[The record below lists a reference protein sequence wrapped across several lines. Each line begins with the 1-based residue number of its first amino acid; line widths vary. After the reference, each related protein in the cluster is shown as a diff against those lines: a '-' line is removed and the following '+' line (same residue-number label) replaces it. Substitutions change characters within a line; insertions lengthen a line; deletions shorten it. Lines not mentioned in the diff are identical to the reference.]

1 MTIKDFLKSI
11 PEEFYYW
18 IGIALFYLLSSIF
31 KKREQ
36 QVVGTEKESSENT
49 SIKSFLQNSL
59 QIDTQRD
66 IFGNLKNEAIIE
78 NTAEETNLIEDN
90 LNSVPYLLS
99 RISAGFP
106 SPADD
111 YIENNLSLSELLI
124 RNHLSTFLMKTNGDS
139 MMDVGINDGDILVVD
154 RSIEPKNR
162 DIVIA
167 ILEGNLTV
175 KRLIFKTNGLVV
187 LKSENTAYK
196 DIKIPES
203 ADLEIWGVVTSVIH
217 QFVK

>member
-1 MTIKDFLKSI
+1 MNKNDGDI
-11 PEEFYYW
+11 E
-18 IGIALFYLLSSIF
+18 G
-31 KKREQ
+31 
-36 QVVGTEKESSENT
+36 
-49 SIKSFLQNSL
+49 SL
-59 QIDTQRD
+59 TP
-66 IFGNLKNEAIIE
+66 
-78 NTAEETNLIEDN
+78 
-90 LNSVPYLLS
+90 VPYLLS

-124 RNHLSTFLMKTNGDS
+124 RNHLSTFLMKTSGDS
-139 MMDVGINDGDILVVD
+139 MTDVGINDGDILVVD
-154 RSIEPKNR
+154 RSIEAKNR

-175 KRLIFKTNGLVV
+175 KRLLFKTNGSVV
-187 LKSENTAYK
+187 LKSENTAYQ

-217 QFVK
+217 QFIK

>member
-1 MTIKDFLKSI
+1 MNKNEGDIKD
-11 PEEFYYW
+11 
-18 IGIALFYLLSSIF
+18 
-31 KKREQ
+31 
-36 QVVGTEKESSENT
+36 
-49 SIKSFLQNSL
+49 
-59 QIDTQRD
+59 
-66 IFGNLKNEAIIE
+66 NL
-78 NTAEETNLIEDN
+78 TP
-90 LNSVPYLLS
+90 VPYLLS

-124 RNHLSTFLMKTNGDS
+124 RNHLSTFLMKTSGDS
-139 MMDVGINDGDILVVD
+139 MMDAGINDGDILVVD

-167 ILEGNLTV
+167 IFEGNLTV
-175 KRLIFKTNGLVV
+175 KRLIFKTNDLVV
-187 LKSENTAYK
+187 LKSENTTYK

-217 QFVK
+217 QFIK

>member
-1 MTIKDFLKSI
+1 MNKNERD
-11 PEEFYYW
+11 
-18 IGIALFYLLSSIF
+18 F
-31 KKREQ
+31 KK
-36 QVVGTEKESSENT
+36 
-49 SIKSFLQNSL
+49 SL
-59 QIDTQRD
+59 IP
-66 IFGNLKNEAIIE
+66 
-78 NTAEETNLIEDN
+78 
-90 LNSVPYLLS
+90 VPYLLS

-124 RNHLSTFLMKTNGDS
+124 RNHLSTFLMKTSGDS

-175 KRLIFKTNGLVV
+175 KRLLFKTKGSVV

-203 ADLEIWGVVTSVIH
+203 ADLEIWGVVTSAIH
-217 QFVK
+217 QFIK

>member
-1 MTIKDFLKSI
+1 MNKNKGDI
-11 PEEFYYW
+11 EE
-18 IGIALFYLLSSIF
+18 
-31 KKREQ
+31 
-36 QVVGTEKESSENT
+36 
-49 SIKSFLQNSL
+49 SL
-59 QIDTQRD
+59 
-66 IFGNLKNEAIIE
+66 AP
-78 NTAEETNLIEDN
+78 
-90 LNSVPYLLS
+90 VPYLLS

-124 RNHLSTFLMKTNGDS
+124 RNNLSTFLMKTSGDS
-139 MMDVGINDGDILVVD
+139 MMDVSINDGDILVVD

-167 ILEGNLTV
+167 IFEGNLTV
-175 KRLIFKTNGLVV
+175 KRLIFKTNGLVA
-187 LKSENTAYK
+187 LKSENTAYR

-217 QFVK
+217 QFIK

>member
-1 MTIKDFLKSI
+1 MNKNDGDI
-11 PEEFYYW
+11 E
-18 IGIALFYLLSSIF
+18 G
-31 KKREQ
+31 
-36 QVVGTEKESSENT
+36 
-49 SIKSFLQNSL
+49 SL
-59 QIDTQRD
+59 TP
-66 IFGNLKNEAIIE
+66 
-78 NTAEETNLIEDN
+78 
-90 LNSVPYLLS
+90 VPYLLS

-111 YIENNLSLSELLI
+111 YVENNLSLSELLI
-124 RNHLSTFLMKTNGDS
+124 RNHLSTFLMKTSGDS
-139 MMDVGINDGDILVVD
+139 MTNVGINDGDILVVD
-154 RSIEPKNR
+154 RSIEAKNR

-175 KRLIFKTNGLVV
+175 KRLLFKTNGLVV

-196 DIKIPES
+196 DIRIPES

>member
-1 MTIKDFLKSI
+1 MNKNDGDI
-11 PEEFYYW
+11 E
-18 IGIALFYLLSSIF
+18 G
-31 KKREQ
+31 
-36 QVVGTEKESSENT
+36 
-49 SIKSFLQNSL
+49 SL
-59 QIDTQRD
+59 API
-66 IFGNLKNEAIIE
+66 
-78 NTAEETNLIEDN
+78 
-90 LNSVPYLLS
+90 PYLLS

-111 YIENNLSLSELLI
+111 YIENSLSLSELLI
-124 RNHLSTFLMKTNGDS
+124 RNHLSTFLMKTSGDS
-139 MMDVGINDGDILVVD
+139 MTDVGINDGDILVVD
-154 RSIEPKNR
+154 RSIEAKNR

-175 KRLIFKTNGLVV
+175 KRLLFKTNGLVV

-217 QFVK
+217 QFIR

>member
-1 MTIKDFLKSI
+1 MNKNEGDL
-11 PEEFYYW
+11 
-18 IGIALFYLLSSIF
+18 
-31 KKREQ
+31 
-36 QVVGTEKESSENT
+36 KESLT
-49 SIKSFLQNSL
+49 PI
-59 QIDTQRD
+59 
-66 IFGNLKNEAIIE
+66 
-78 NTAEETNLIEDN
+78 
-90 LNSVPYLLS
+90 PYLLS

-111 YIENNLSLSELLI
+111 YIENNLSLSELLV
-124 RNHLSTFLMKTNGDS
+124 RNHLSTFLMKTSGDS

-175 KRLIFKTNGLVV
+175 KRLLFKTNGSVV
-187 LKSENTAYK
+187 LKSENIAYK

-203 ADLEIWGVVTSVIH
+203 ADLEIWGVVTSAIH
-217 QFVK
+217 QFIK